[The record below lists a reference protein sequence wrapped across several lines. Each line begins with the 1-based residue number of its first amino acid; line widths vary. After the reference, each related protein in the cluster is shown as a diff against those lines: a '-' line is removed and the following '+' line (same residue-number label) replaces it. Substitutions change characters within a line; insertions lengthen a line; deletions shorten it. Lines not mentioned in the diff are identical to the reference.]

1 MSQPSAEVLLDRFKQ
16 EFFELIRAHGLFQ
29 FMDLEPDCGGD
40 APLDLLLAN
49 NINPAEFVASINWT
63 GICEVLSAYPDAG
76 ANGRRLVVAPCSPL
90 FTPIL
95 DQFAQ
100 TFENIAFL
108 DINRAGTS
116 IGEKTIEH
124 PQSFETCEDDL
135 CLILTR
141 NMDACESYQKQFG
154 KTNCINWLDAYI
166 KRYKRELASTTYG
179 FIDTMNG
186 SRKPALFVSARPMAT
201 LNSTIR
207 KMYEDGFST
216 YWMGSEDVKE
226 AHQTSYA
233 TPKVKD
239 IALTG
244 YNVGS
249 LIDFMV
255 VFAGMQHGLAMY
267 HYETIYP
274 PAWDFKRVAICY
286 AATLAMIRTIKACRV
301 PGNAKL
307 GLYMYDCIKPG
318 VKNYHA
324 GGACGA
330 LYKQMVMEA
339 EAVVYSS
346 FTDDFG
352 DMVENAIG
360 QKLPRVHHH
369 RYQAMPSKRQPRR
382 TDGWHIAV
390 ISVLLEDFWEP
401 SRVGLV
407 PYIRDL
413 LAQGVHIHY
422 YVGNNSQGQVSN
434 FQASLPQSQRPFFH
448 PHTPIHDLEA
458 LANELS
464 QYHAGWSLFNMQIF
478 SDMVANLTDQFT
490 RDAMDLFTPTTLPSV
505 IWSCAAAGLPI
516 ICNRSMRAVVDLL
529 PDGMTIP
536 LTLSEVHSLPRILE
550 NLDWQ
555 KIDNTP
561 LDSLDISNQI
571 YKLYDFLE
579 GYYDIPN

>member
-1 MSQPSAEVLLDRFKQ
+1 MSRPSAEIILERFKN
-16 EFFELIRAHGLFQ
+16 EFFGLVQEHNLFE
-29 FMDLEPDCGGD
+29 FMDLDPNCEPD

-49 NINPAEFVASINWT
+49 NINPADFVASINWD
-63 GICEVLSAYPDAG
+63 GICQVLKAYPNAG
-76 ANGRRLVVAPCSPL
+76 HEGRRLVVAPCSPL
-90 FTPIL
+90 FASIL
-95 DQFAQ
+95 DQFASDYH
-100 TFENIAFL
+100 NIAFL
-108 DINRAGTS
+108 DINRAGTA
-116 IGEKTIEH
+116 IGGKTIEH
-124 PQSFETCEDDL
+124 PSEFEVRDGDL

-141 NMDACESYQKQFG
+141 NMDACESYEKQFG
-154 KTNCINWLDAYI
+154 RDNSINWLDAYI
-166 KRYKRELASTTYG
+166 KRFKRDLAPTTYD
-179 FIDTMNG
+179 FIDEMNG
-186 SRKPALFVSARPMAT
+186 SHKPALFVSARPMAT

-207 KMYEDGFST
+207 KMHEDGFST

-239 IALTG
+239 IALNG

-255 VFAGMQHGLAMY
+255 VFAGMEHGLAMY
-267 HYETIYP
+267 HFETIYP

-286 AATLAMIRTIKACRV
+286 AGTLAMIRTIKACRV
-301 PGNAKL
+301 SGRGKL

-318 VKNYHA
+318 VKSYHA
-324 GGACGA
+324 GEACGA
-330 LYKQMVMEA
+330 LYQAMVKEA
-339 EAVVYSS
+339 EAVIYSS

-369 RYQAMPSKRQPRR
+369 RYQTMPTKRQARR

-401 SRVGLV
+401 SRIGIV

-413 LAQGVHIHY
+413 IAQGVHIHY

-434 FQASLPQSQRPFFH
+434 FEASLPEDQRQFFH
-448 PHTPIHDLEA
+448 AHTPIHDLEA

-478 SDMVANLTDQFT
+478 SDMVSNLTDQFT

-529 PDGMTIP
+529 PEGMTIP
-536 LTLSEVHSLPRILE
+536 LSFSEIHNLPKILE
-550 NLDWQ
+550 GLDWQ
-555 KIDNTP
+555 KIDHTP
-561 LDSLDISNQI
+561 LDNLDISNQI
-571 YKLYDFLE
+571 YKLYNFLE
-579 GYYDIPN
+579 DYYDA